1 MIVFENR
8 IAEIVETLPMIN
20 GFKVNYE
27 WVKDAKEVN
36 RYLLLKEQP
45 YPVIFLISGR
55 TNGVRTDDGVFQEV
69 NRDAVFI
76 LATRELDTNL
86 INSQRLESS
95 YKNVLNP
102 LTELFI
108 NSLENSSISRVTENG
123 FSVELIPNYENSTK
137 NGQIDIWDAVRLQ
150 GDITINN
157 QCL

>member
-27 WVKDAKEVN
+27 WVKNAKEVN

-45 YPVIFLISGR
+45 YPVIFLISGK

-95 YKNVLNP
+95 YKNILNP

-108 NSLENSSISRVTENG
+108 DSLENSSISRVSQNG

-150 GDITINN
+150 GEITINN